1 MSLWRQLTR
10 GLRVLTNRPG
20 ADRDV
25 DDEVQH
31 YFDQA
36 TASLIADG
44 LSPEEARRAARLQL
58 GSMTAVSEEVR
69 AYGWERMAAV
79 LAADV
84 RYAARRLRADPGFT
98 AVAVL
103 TLALGI

>member
-10 GLRVLTNRPG
+10 GLRALANRRA

-36 TASLIADG
+36 VAALMAGG
-44 LSPEEARRAARLQL
+44 LSPEAARRAARLEM
-58 GSMTAVSEEVR
+58 GSTTAVREQVR
-69 AYGWERMAAV
+69 SYGWES
-79 LAADV
+79 
-84 RYAARRLRADPGFT
+84 PG
-98 AVAVL
+98 A
-103 TLALGI
+103 